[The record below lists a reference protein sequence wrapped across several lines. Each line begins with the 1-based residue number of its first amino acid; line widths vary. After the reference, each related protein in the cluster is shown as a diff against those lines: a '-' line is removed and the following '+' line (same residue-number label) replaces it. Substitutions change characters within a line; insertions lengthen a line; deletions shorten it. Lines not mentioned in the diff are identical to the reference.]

1 MHSDPRPPVTI
12 LCGFLGAGKTTLLN
26 HLLGQTE
33 GERWA
38 LVVND
43 VAAVNMDARQVAVR
57 VEALSGVEAP
67 PIVELG
73 NGCVC
78 CSSKD
83 DLADSLIQLALTGRP
98 GGPGGRPYDRIVVE
112 TTGVAEPKEIARLFT
127 QRNPFGRSPGDVAR
141 LAALV
146 TVVDAGAFL
155 RLWREA
161 GPLRSGPLP
170 SAHPVAAAAPR
181 PLIELLIEQVETT
194 DLVVLNK
201 CDRVTAEERAILEAA
216 IAGLNPR
223 ADIIAAEQGQVPR
236 EIVMDP
242 IRFSERETLG
252 GAAWIRALNALAPIP
267 ASAAMMLFL
276 YSSSRL
282 ISSSA
287 EELLEI
293 RATYFLP
300 SDSIAKFLFVK
311 PPDNSVTDVRFFTKS
326 TWSKSA
332 PKVSSSS
339 LAPDISSGYIYAM
352 SKSPLPT
359 RAKIVIIG
367 GGDSAFDWA
376 YSLAPIAKSVTL
388 VHRRDTFRAHAATVD
403 QVRAMGVELI
413 VNSEVESVAGD
424 DWIESVTIKNKE
436 GESRTLPAQTLVA
449 ALGFIANIGP
459 IANWGIELEKRRI
472 LVDTTMKTNLPR
484 VYSAGD
490 ITTYVGKV
498 PLISVGFGEAG
509 LAVNNSVPYIDEH
522 QGVFPGHSSGGGE

>member
-43 VAAVNMDARQVAVR
+43 VAAVNVDARQVAVR

-67 PIVELG
+67 PVVELG

-83 DLADSLIQLALTGRP
+83 DLAESLIQLALTGRP

-201 CDRVTAEERAILEAA
+201 CDRVTVEERAILEAA

-236 EIVMDP
+236 EVVIDP

-267 ASAAMMLFL
+267 ASAAA
-276 YSSSRL
+276 SSPRAAVVRPAAGPTEPLHERRYGLRSGVFQARRPFRRERL
-282 ISSSA
+282 LAALESA
-287 EELLEI
+287 RPAL
-293 RATYFLP
+293 
-300 SDSIAKFLFVK
+300 V
-311 PPDNSVTDVRFFTKS
+311 
-326 TWSKSA
+326 
-332 PKVSSSS
+332 
-339 LAPDISSGYIYAM
+339 
-352 SKSPLPT
+352 
-359 RAKIVIIG
+359 RAKGFV
-367 GGDSAFDWA
+367 W
-376 YSLAPIAKSVTL
+376 LAEQPDEMIFLS
-388 VHRRDTFRAHAATVD
+388 
-403 QVRAMGVELI
+403 I
-413 VNSEVESVAGD
+413 AGD
-424 DWIESVTIKNKE
+424 DVRLE
-436 GESRTLPAQTLVA
+436 TLNYWWA
-449 ALGFIANIGP
+449 ALIENGRARREDRPGLIQALWEEPHGDRRQELVFIG
-459 IANWGIELEKRRI
+459 
-472 LVDTTMKTNLPR
+472 
-484 VYSAGD
+484 
-490 ITTYVGKV
+490 
-498 PLISVGFGEAG
+498 AG
-509 LAVNNSVPYIDEH
+509 LDEMALRAALAAALA
-522 QGVFPGHSSGGGE
+522 

>member
-38 LVVND
+38 VVVND

-267 ASAAMMLFL
+267 ASSAA
-276 YSSSRL
+276 SSPRAAVMRPAARPKEPLHERRYGLRSGVFQARRPFRRERL
-282 ISSSA
+282 LAALESA
-287 EELLEI
+287 RPAL
-293 RATYFLP
+293 
-300 SDSIAKFLFVK
+300 V
-311 PPDNSVTDVRFFTKS
+311 
-326 TWSKSA
+326 
-332 PKVSSSS
+332 
-339 LAPDISSGYIYAM
+339 
-352 SKSPLPT
+352 
-359 RAKIVIIG
+359 RAKGFV
-367 GGDSAFDWA
+367 W
-376 YSLAPIAKSVTL
+376 LAEQPDEMIFLS
-388 VHRRDTFRAHAATVD
+388 
-403 QVRAMGVELI
+403 I
-413 VNSEVESVAGD
+413 AGD
-424 DWIESVTIKNKE
+424 DVRLE
-436 GESRTLPAQTLVA
+436 TLNYWWA
-449 ALGFIANIGP
+449 ALIENGRARREDRPGLIQALWEEPHGDRRQELVFIGASLDEM
-459 IANWGIELEKRRI
+459 ALR
-472 LVDTTMKTNLPR
+472 
-484 VYSAGD
+484 A
-490 ITTYVGKV
+490 
-498 PLISVGFGEAG
+498 A
-509 LAVNNSVPYIDEH
+509 LAAALA
-522 QGVFPGHSSGGGE
+522 

>member
-43 VAAVNMDARQVAVR
+43 VAAVNVDARQVAVR

-67 PIVELG
+67 PVVELG

-83 DLADSLIQLALTGRP
+83 DLAESLIQLALTGRA

-170 SAHPVAAAAPR
+170 SAHSVAAAAPR

-201 CDRVTAEERAILEAA
+201 CDRVTVEERAILEAA

-236 EIVMDP
+236 EVVIDP

-267 ASAAMMLFL
+267 ASAAA
-276 YSSSRL
+276 SSPRAAVVRPAAGPTEPLHERRYGLRSGVFQARRPFRRERL
-282 ISSSA
+282 LAALESA
-287 EELLEI
+287 RPAL
-293 RATYFLP
+293 
-300 SDSIAKFLFVK
+300 V
-311 PPDNSVTDVRFFTKS
+311 
-326 TWSKSA
+326 
-332 PKVSSSS
+332 
-339 LAPDISSGYIYAM
+339 
-352 SKSPLPT
+352 
-359 RAKIVIIG
+359 RAKGFV
-367 GGDSAFDWA
+367 W
-376 YSLAPIAKSVTL
+376 LAEQPDEMIFLS
-388 VHRRDTFRAHAATVD
+388 
-403 QVRAMGVELI
+403 I
-413 VNSEVESVAGD
+413 AGD
-424 DWIESVTIKNKE
+424 DVRLE
-436 GESRTLPAQTLVA
+436 TLNYWWA
-449 ALGFIANIGP
+449 ALIENGRARREDRPGLIQALWEEPHGDRRQELVFIG
-459 IANWGIELEKRRI
+459 
-472 LVDTTMKTNLPR
+472 
-484 VYSAGD
+484 
-490 ITTYVGKV
+490 
-498 PLISVGFGEAG
+498 AG
-509 LAVNNSVPYIDEH
+509 LDEMALRAALAAALA
-522 QGVFPGHSSGGGE
+522 

>member
-43 VAAVNMDARQVAVR
+43 VAAVNVDARQVAVR

-67 PIVELG
+67 PVVELG

-83 DLADSLIQLALTGRP
+83 DLAESLIQLALTGRA

-170 SAHPVAAAAPR
+170 SAHSVAAAAPR

-201 CDRVTAEERAILEAA
+201 CDRVTVEERAILEAA

-236 EIVMDP
+236 EVVIDP

-267 ASAAMMLFL
+267 ASAAAFSPRAAVVRPAAGPTEPLHERRYGLRSGVFQARRPFRRE
-276 YSSSRL
+276 RL
-282 ISSSA
+282 LAALESA
-287 EELLEI
+287 RPAL
-293 RATYFLP
+293 
-300 SDSIAKFLFVK
+300 V
-311 PPDNSVTDVRFFTKS
+311 
-326 TWSKSA
+326 
-332 PKVSSSS
+332 
-339 LAPDISSGYIYAM
+339 
-352 SKSPLPT
+352 
-359 RAKIVIIG
+359 RAKGFV
-367 GGDSAFDWA
+367 W
-376 YSLAPIAKSVTL
+376 LAEQPDEMIFLS
-388 VHRRDTFRAHAATVD
+388 
-403 QVRAMGVELI
+403 I
-413 VNSEVESVAGD
+413 AGD
-424 DWIESVTIKNKE
+424 DVRLE
-436 GESRTLPAQTLVA
+436 TLNYWWA
-449 ALGFIANIGP
+449 ALIENGRARREDRPGLIQALWEEPHGDRRQELVFIG
-459 IANWGIELEKRRI
+459 
-472 LVDTTMKTNLPR
+472 
-484 VYSAGD
+484 
-490 ITTYVGKV
+490 
-498 PLISVGFGEAG
+498 AG
-509 LAVNNSVPYIDEH
+509 LDEMALRAALAAALA
-522 QGVFPGHSSGGGE
+522 

>member
-43 VAAVNMDARQVAVR
+43 VAAVNVDARQVAVR
-57 VEALSGVEAP
+57 VESLSGVEAP
-67 PIVELG
+67 PVVELG

-83 DLADSLIQLALTGRP
+83 DLAESLIQLALTGRP
-98 GGPGGRPYDRIVVE
+98 GGPVGRPYDRIVVE

-155 RLWREA
+155 CLWREA

-201 CDRVTAEERAILEAA
+201 CDRVTAEERAVLEAA

-236 EIVMDP
+236 EVVIDP

-267 ASAAMMLFL
+267 ASAAA
-276 YSSSRL
+276 
-282 ISSSA
+282 SSA
-287 EELLEI
+287 RAAVVRPAAGPTEPLHERRYGLRSGVFQARRPFRRERLLAALE
-293 RATYFLP
+293 
-300 SDSIAKFLFVK
+300 
-311 PPDNSVTDVRFFTKS
+311 
-326 TWSKSA
+326 SA
-332 PKVSSSS
+332 RPALV
-339 LAPDISSGYIYAM
+339 
-352 SKSPLPT
+352 
-359 RAKIVIIG
+359 RAKGFV
-367 GGDSAFDWA
+367 W
-376 YSLAPIAKSVTL
+376 LAEQPDEMIFLS
-388 VHRRDTFRAHAATVD
+388 
-403 QVRAMGVELI
+403 I
-413 VNSEVESVAGD
+413 AGD
-424 DWIESVTIKNKE
+424 DVRLE
-436 GESRTLPAQTLVA
+436 TLNYWWA
-449 ALGFIANIGP
+449 ALIENGRARREDRPGLIQALWEEPHGDRRQELVFIG
-459 IANWGIELEKRRI
+459 
-472 LVDTTMKTNLPR
+472 
-484 VYSAGD
+484 
-490 ITTYVGKV
+490 
-498 PLISVGFGEAG
+498 AG
-509 LAVNNSVPYIDEH
+509 LDE
-522 QGVFPGHSSGGGE
+522 VALRVALAAALA

>member
-43 VAAVNMDARQVAVR
+43 VAAVNVDARQVAVR

-67 PIVELG
+67 PVVELG

-83 DLADSLIQLALTGRP
+83 DLAESLIQLALTGRP

-127 QRNPFGRSPGDVAR
+127 QRNPFGRSPGDVAC

-201 CDRVTAEERAILEAA
+201 CDRVTVEERAILEAA

-236 EIVMDP
+236 EVVIDP

-267 ASAAMMLFL
+267 ASAAA
-276 YSSSRL
+276 SSPRAAVVRPAAGPTEPLHERRYGLRSGVFQARRPFRRERL
-282 ISSSA
+282 LAALESA
-287 EELLEI
+287 RPAL
-293 RATYFLP
+293 
-300 SDSIAKFLFVK
+300 V
-311 PPDNSVTDVRFFTKS
+311 
-326 TWSKSA
+326 
-332 PKVSSSS
+332 
-339 LAPDISSGYIYAM
+339 
-352 SKSPLPT
+352 
-359 RAKIVIIG
+359 RAKGFV
-367 GGDSAFDWA
+367 W
-376 YSLAPIAKSVTL
+376 LAEQPDEMIFLS
-388 VHRRDTFRAHAATVD
+388 
-403 QVRAMGVELI
+403 I
-413 VNSEVESVAGD
+413 AGD
-424 DWIESVTIKNKE
+424 DVRLE
-436 GESRTLPAQTLVA
+436 TLNYWWA
-449 ALGFIANIGP
+449 ALIENGRARREDRPGLIQALWEEPHGDRRQELVFIG
-459 IANWGIELEKRRI
+459 
-472 LVDTTMKTNLPR
+472 
-484 VYSAGD
+484 
-490 ITTYVGKV
+490 
-498 PLISVGFGEAG
+498 AG
-509 LAVNNSVPYIDEH
+509 LDE
-522 QGVFPGHSSGGGE
+522 VALRVALAAALA